1 MRRREFI
8 VGLGSAATWPLAAR
22 AQQSASRVIGFLDFF
37 GPRPKSLFVEAF
49 RAGLAEGGFIEG
61 RNLSIEYRW
70 GGGNSRQ
77 VEDFAAELVSR
88 RVALI
93 FAFGAL
99 APARAAKRATSTIPI
114 VFGYAGDPVKDGLVA
129 SLNRPGGN
137 LTGMTTLASELLG
150 KRLDLLLRMVP
161 RARKVGFL
169 SGTSNFPAY
178 EEQTSAILAAGRA
191 GGVEIMIVECR
202 DDREYES
209 ALIKMVEGGADA
221 MILGGFVLPN
231 LQKVVPLAALYKL
244 PAIYYNRFFADAGGL
259 MSYDT
264 DSVAMARRLGS
275 AYAARILKGEAPG
288 DLPVEQPTKF
298 QFVINLRAAK
308 AMGLEVPYTLSALAD
323 EVIQ

>member
-1 MRRREFI
+1 MAAWP
-8 VGLGSAATWPLAAR
+8 VGY
-22 AQQSASRVIGFLDFF
+22 LDAF
-37 GPRPKSLFVEAF
+37 GPSLKSPVVEAF

-70 GGGNSRQ
+70 GRGNFRR
-77 VEDFAAELVSR
+77 VPDLATELVSR
-88 RVALI
+88 PVALI
-93 FAFGAL
+93 VAVGGL
-99 APARAAKRATSTIPI
+99 GPARAAKRATSTIPI
-114 VFGYAGDPVKDGLVA
+114 VFSYGGDPVKEGLVA

-137 LTGMTTLASELLG
+137 LTGMILLTSELLG

-169 SGTSNFPAY
+169 SGTSNFAAY

-209 ALIKMVEGGADA
+209 ALVKMAEGGADA
-221 MILGGFVLPN
+221 MIIGSFALPN
-231 LQKVVPLAALYKL
+231 IQKVVPLAALHKL
-244 PAIYYNRFFADAGGL
+244 PAIYFDRFFADAGGF
-259 MSYDT
+259 MSYST
-264 DSVAMARRLGS
+264 DVVAIGRRLGS

-298 QFVINLRAAK
+298 HLVINLKTAK
-308 AMGLEVPYTLSALAD
+308 ALGIEVPETLLATAD
-323 EVIQ
+323 EVIE